1 MNPTHESIRGYF
13 AAALYNEMQK
23 DERIWLIT
31 ADLGFGMWDSVRD
44 DFPDRY
50 INVGASECCAVGAG
64 VGLALSGKIPFVYSI
79 TTFLIYRAFEWHRN
93 FLNHEKIP
101 VMLVGSGYED
111 DYKHDGITHQ
121 PYDLYGLLGTQF
133 PNIKFH
139 LPDDKEMVPGIV
151 NRMILFQQPTFLCL
165 RR

>member
-1 MNPTHESIRGYF
+1 MTPTHESIRGYF

-93 FLNHEKIP
+93 YLNHEKIP

-121 PYDLYGLLGTQF
+121 PWEVRKVLDTL
-133 PNIKFH
+133 PNIQQFY
-139 LPDDKEMVPGIV
+139 PSQKENVPV
-151 NRMILFQQPTFLCL
+151 SLRVMIEMNQPAFMCL